1 MVGAGLLNLLTGM
14 AETGYGRGEMIHLLL
29 KDDKGMC
36 KQVAII
42 SALIIKDPK
51 ILNTLLLK
59 HGGLYTIIELIVNKS
74 EDLSNEAALG
84 LTALSRQLKIKIPK
98 YDSARLCED
107 NVVLTI
113 ECDSANNAWNIEED
127 CVTFVSGSTDA
138 EADTDSRPKIRFSE
152 ETLTKV
158 SDVFNR
164 MFNSDFKESKN
175 KEVVMKNQSIEGIKY
190 FLDCVEQ
197 YSKNKPLRRPVQHTT
212 QSLSD
217 AKASDGVQTN
227 VVIMAAL
234 EAYDICH
241 VYLLPELEKDIY
253 NMIIYLLDADNI
265 LDIFK
270 FSMKHHKQELT
281 ELSINYFLTSNL
293 AGNVKVRI
301 FRNADDSDYYKEWN
315 ELILDTIVF
324 TCQNLIS

>member
-1 MVGAGLLNLLTGM
+1 M

-36 KQVAII
+36 KQVSII

-74 EDLSNEAALG
+74 EQLSNEAAIG
-84 LTALSRQLKIKIPK
+84 LTALSKQLKIKIPK
-98 YDSARLCED
+98 YDSSRLCEE
-107 NVVLTI
+107 NVMLDT
-113 ECDSANNAWNIEED
+113 ECANECMEQNADENF
-127 CVTFVSGSTDA
+127 VTFVSGLSEQNTDG
-138 EADTDSRPKIRFSE
+138 DNRPRIRFSE

-175 KEVVMKNQSIEGIKY
+175 KEVLMKNQSIEGIKY

-197 YSKNKPLRRPVQHTT
+197 YSKQKPLRRPVNVNKKSSSDCQTDT
-212 QSLSD
+212 SDSAQS
-217 AKASDGVQTN
+217 N

-241 VYLLPELEKDIY
+241 VYLLPELERDIH

-265 LDIFK
+265 LDIFQ

-293 AGNVKVRI
+293 PGNVKVRI

-315 ELILDTIVF
+315 ELILDTIVY